1 MDGSRDNGNPGEGGA
16 GRPVP
21 GVTDIGGLLAALR
34 HQVVLSVEADTW
46 DEVVASGEVQ
56 LALLAALAEARPRT
70 LAEAA
75 SKTEFIVEAV
85 IEAADGSIVEAEA
98 AVLRS
103 LARDLR
109 ALDRGGG

>member
-1 MDGSRDNGNPGEGGA
+1 MEGGRDNRNPGEGGT
-16 GRPVP
+16 GRAVP

-34 HQVVLSVEADTW
+34 HQVVLSDEADTW

-75 SKTEFIVEAV
+75 NKAEFIVEAV
-85 IEAADGSIVEAEA
+85 IEAAEGSIVAAEA

-103 LARDLR
+103 LVRDLR
-109 ALDRGGG
+109 ALERVGA